1 VRGLVFLGQGDIEVR
16 DDLPEPRLQAPT
28 DALLRVTRAG
38 LCGSDLH
45 PYEGREPARAGVV
58 PGHEAVGEVLA
69 IGSEVHRVRPGDRVL
84 AAFTTSCGRCPACDG
99 GRTSRC
105 EQGALFG
112 WGDPDHRDVPALDG
126 AQAELLRVPLADG
139 TLVHVPEQL
148 DDATAVLLTD
158 NLPTGWTAARRAEVV
173 DGDLVVVLGLG
184 AVGLC
189 AVMAAR
195 TLGAGT
201 VVAIDPV
208 AGRRAA
214 AEAVGADHLG
224 DPGLAAQ
231 LVTGLTERGRE
242 LGADAVV
249 DATGAASGLRLGFEL
264 LRAGGRLSVI
274 GVQTAASLPVAPAE
288 AYDRDLTIR
297 FGRAPARAAL
307 DEVLPAVLDG
317 RLLVPTDAVLT
328 HPSVPLADGPALYR
342 AFASRDPGL
351 VKAAFAP

>member
-1 VRGLVFLGQGDIEVR
+1 VRGLVFLGPGAIELR
-16 DDLPEPRLQAPT
+16 DDLPEPHLQTPT
-28 DALLRVTRAG
+28 DAVLRVTRAG

-58 PGHEAVGEVLA
+58 PGHEAVGEVLTV
-69 IGSEVHRVRPGDRVL
+69 GSEVQQLRPGDRVL
-84 AAFTTSCGRCPACDG
+84 AAFTTSCGRCGACDR

-105 EQGALFG
+105 EHGALFG

-139 TLVHVPEQL
+139 TLVRVPEQL

-189 AVMAAR
+189 AVLAAR
-195 TLGAGT
+195 ALGAGT

-208 AGRRAA
+208 AGRREAA
-214 AEAVGADHLG
+214 ATLGADHVG
-224 DPGLAAQ
+224 DPALAERL
-231 LVTGLTERGRE
+231 LVQVTERGRAH
-242 LGADAVV
+242 GADAVI
-249 DATGAASGLRLGFEL
+249 DATGAAPGLRLGFEL

-274 GVQTAASLPVAPAE
+274 GVQTATNLPITPSE

-307 DEVLPAVLDG
+307 DEVLPAILDG
-317 RLLVPTDAVLT
+317 RLHVPTEAVLT
-328 HPSVPLADGPALYR
+328 HPSAPLGDGPALYR
-342 AFASRDPGL
+342 AFAARTPGL